1 MARSVRLVL
10 PWPPSVNAMWR
21 TPHKGPLAGRT
32 MLSGEGRAY
41 RKAANDAATLQRVLR
56 HALTGKLALSLIARP
71 PDRRRRDLD
80 NLLKGVL
87 DALQHAAIID
97 DDGEI
102 DDLRIRRGLVT
113 RNGEIEVHISE
124 IPGEATNS
132 RPLNFVSGNAAGAQT
147 EVV

>member
-1 MARSVRLVL
+1 MARSIKLLL

-32 MLSGEGRAY
+32 MLSTEGRAY

-56 HALTGKLALSLIARP
+56 HSLTGKLALLLVARP

-87 DALQHAAIID
+87 DALQHAAVIE

-102 DDLRIRRGLVT
+102 DDLRIRRGLVM

-124 IPGEATNS
+124 IAGEATSS
-132 RPLNFVSGNAAGAQT
+132 RPLNFVNGSAAAAARGQ
-147 EVV
+147 